1 MENKMYYTN
10 LKNGITLI
18 ETNKIKNVIIQ
29 VITNDLDT
37 KELLKLKELIEDRIA
52 DRKDGG
58 YN

>member
-1 MENKMYYTN
+1 MYYTN

-37 KELLKLKELIEDRIA
+37 KELLKLKELIDDRIA
-52 DRKDGG
+52 DRKDAG